1 MKNLCAALFFVTIL
15 LSPILTLGQQKNTS
29 WISAGIGANNTWIL
43 NQNMYGNPELPYLAK
58 FGYSGQISYQHF
70 NNVKGYSVGFGIV
83 NLGQKYEGDMAGAY
97 AKRKVNL
104 TYLKLPV
111 MGMYNLGGKRQRTWL
126 SVGPQFM
133 FLLAARQDFNRTG
146 DRLIPNP
153 ELISQGRINIINRFN
168 PVDVMLAFGLTDFF
182 PIKVRNVIPFRTS
195 EKIMW
200 SLSLDGA
207 VGLSDIN
214 QKQYQISNTHNEYA
228 GSHNFYLGIRI
239 GIMWNLKEM
248 HNSITNMI
256 HPTEF

>member
-1 MKNLCAALFFVTIL
+1 MKNLSAALCIVIL
-15 LSPILTLGQQKNTS
+15 LVSPIMTMGQQKNTS
-29 WISAGIGANNTWIL
+29 WISAGVGANNTWIL
-43 NQNMYGNPELPYLAK
+43 NQNMYGNPELPYIAK
-58 FGYSGQISYQHF
+58 FGYSGEISYQQI
-70 NNVKGYSVGFGIV
+70 NNINGYSVGIGIA
-83 NLGQKYEGDMAGAY
+83 NLGQRYEGEMSGAN
-97 AKRKVNL
+97 AQRKVNL

-111 MGMYNLGGKRQRTWL
+111 MGIYNLGGKRQRTWL
-126 SVGPQFM
+126 SVGPQLM
-133 FLLAARQDFNRTG
+133 FLLDARQDFNRTG

-153 ELISQGRINIINRFN
+153 ELISQGSVNMTNRFN
-168 PVDVMLAFGLTDFF
+168 PLDVMLAFGLTDFS
-182 PIKVRNVIPFRTS
+182 PIKVRNVIPFSAS

-239 GIMWNLKEM
+239 GIMSNLKEM

-256 HPTEF
+256 HPSEF